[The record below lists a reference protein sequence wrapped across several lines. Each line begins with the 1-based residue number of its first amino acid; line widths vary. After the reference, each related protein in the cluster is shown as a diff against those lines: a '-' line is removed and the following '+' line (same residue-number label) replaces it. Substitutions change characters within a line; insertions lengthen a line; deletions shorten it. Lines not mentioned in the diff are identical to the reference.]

1 MRNFTIGLSLLA
13 LGVGCVSTAHGR
25 DRDDARFAGI
35 GVGISHAPGDHPAT
49 FATSPAPATA
59 GTERSA
65 RAAKPAEGAG
75 PAPAPVRRPDAGNFS
90 YRGLRM
96 SPTGLDPTVYG
107 GVLSRGDGA
116 TAVGGATPLPS
127 DLQGMPKSSGGPGN
141 DRPSPTFSTRGN
153 GGVLGLSY
161 KIKPT
166 QP

>member
-1 MRNFTIGLSLLA
+1 MRNLTVGLSLLI
-13 LGVGCVSTAHGR
+13 LGTGGASMAQAQ
-25 DRDDARFAGI
+25 DEARFAGI

-49 FATSPAPATA
+49 FAVGPA
-59 GTERSA
+59 RN
-65 RAAKPAEGAG
+65 AKPAEAAG
-75 PAPAPVRRPDAGNFS
+75 PAPARRQDAGSFS

-107 GVLSRGDGA
+107 RVLSQGDGA
-116 TAVGGATPLPS
+116 TAVGGATPLPA
-127 DLQGMPKSSGGPGN
+127 DLQGMPRSSGGPGN